1 MRPRSLSATALVV
14 LAFVVAACG
23 GTPGQDKPTTTQAD
37 DAPAQS
43 VKTDGF
49 EKLGPVTLRVV
60 SSEGSG
66 GPRDAIRALNKQFEQ
81 KYPNVTVKVSFRD
94 FASWIKQVKLTM
106 AGDNPPDVANGNQGY
121 QVDGELV
128 KAGLI
133 LPLDKYAKAYGWEQ
147 SFSDLALQQFK
158 WSPDGAQFGTG
169 SIYGIAQ
176 SGQSVGVFA
185 NLAKLREAGVDPASL
200 KTFDDFDKA
209 LPKIKATLP
218 ADEPVIML
226 GNKEQYPV
234 IHLWG
239 TLQGVFSPA
248 QEIRDW
254 IFHRPDKSFD
264 TEGNKQSLAKLKA
277 WNDAGYFGRG
287 DDYNGRAELDAANL
301 FGRGEGAFMLGGNWN
316 AQTVV
321 DGLKDDAA
329 FFDMPPG
336 QSGKFAAIGSASV
349 PIHISAKTKQSDL
362 AAAYVDFIA
371 GRQASKALVD
381 TTQVPAVVDPT
392 AEPAARFTREVAD
405 GWQKLVDSG
414 GLTLYPD
421 WSSPTMLE
429 TMGQSFQELLAG
441 RAAVGDVTKRIQDDW
456 NAYDKELG
464 GS

>member
-1 MRPRSLSATALVV
+1 MRNRWLGAAVAAALATGA
-14 LAFVVAACG
+14 AACG
-23 GTPGQDKPTTTQAD
+23 GTPGQDKPKTTQPD
-37 DAPAQS
+37 NAQAQN

-49 EKLGPVTLRVV
+49 DKLGPVTLRVV

-66 GPRDAIRALNKQFEQ
+66 GPRDALRALSKQFEQ
-81 KYPNVTVKVSFRD
+81 KYPNVTVKISFRD
-94 FASWIKQVKLTM
+94 FSSWIKQVKLTM
-106 AGDNPPDVANGNQGY
+106 ASDNPPDVAAGNQGY

-133 LPLDKYAKAYGWEQ
+133 MPLDKYAKAYGWEK

-185 NLAKLREAGVDPASL
+185 NLAKLKAAGVDLASL

-234 IHLWG
+234 MHLWG
-239 TLQGVFSPA
+239 TLQGVYSPA

-254 IFHRPDKSFD
+254 IFHRPGKSFD
-264 TEGNKQSLAKLKA
+264 TDGNKQSLEKLKA

-301 FGRGEGAFMLGGNWN
+301 FGRGKGAFMLGGNWN

-321 DGLKDDAA
+321 DGLKDKAA

-336 QSGKFAAIGSASV
+336 PSGKPAAIGSASV
-349 PIHISAKTKQSDL
+349 PIHISAKTKQPDL
-362 AAAYVDFIA
+362 AAAYVDFVA

-392 AEPAARFTREVAD
+392 AEPSARFTREVAD
-405 GWQKLVDSG
+405 GWQQLVDGG

-429 TMGQSFQELLAG
+429 TMGQSFQELLAN
-441 RAAVGDVTKRIQDDW
+441 RASVQAVAKRIQDDW
-456 NAYDKELG
+456 TTYDKELG
-464 GS
+464 GK